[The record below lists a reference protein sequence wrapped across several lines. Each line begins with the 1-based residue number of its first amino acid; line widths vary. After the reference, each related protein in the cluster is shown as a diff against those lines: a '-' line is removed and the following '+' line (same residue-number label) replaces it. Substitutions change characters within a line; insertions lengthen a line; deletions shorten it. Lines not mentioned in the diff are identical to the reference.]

1 MEIPGYTG
9 NLAWLAPRTIYLTRH
24 GSHAYGLATPT
35 SDLDVKGVAVPP
47 RAYLLGF
54 LKRFEQAECKEP
66 DTVVFELRKFVQ
78 LAADANPNVLEM
90 LFTDPADHLGV
101 TPLGERLLAARELF
115 VSRKARHTFSGY
127 AMAQLRRLEQ
137 HHRWLVS
144 APPVEPRREDFGLD
158 ALTEAEQVRFDAV
171 HAEIDRLVRAWD
183 VDLSPLPRD
192 AQDALRE
199 RLAEAL
205 ASRLGA
211 DRDDDRAAMQQLGFD
226 DDLAGKIT
234 GALAERVSA
243 DSEAWRAA
251 ARHVGLADD
260 LVTRMGKEREY
271 RARARDWEQF
281 AHWKKTRNDKR
292 AALEAKFGYDT
303 KFGAHV
309 VRLLRMC
316 REILTEGRVLVRRPD
331 REELLAVRNGAWPF
345 EQLKAWAA
353 AEDAAMEGL
362 LKASKLPHAPDRNRL
377 DALCVELVEEAL
389 RTLPE
394 A

>member
-101 TPLGERLLAARELF
+101 TPLGERLLAARDLF

-127 AMAQLRRLEQ
+127 AMAQLRRLQQ
-137 HHRWLVS
+137 HHRWLVA
-144 APPVEPRREDFGLD
+144 APPSEPRREDFGLEP
-158 ALTEAEQVRFDAV
+158 LTEAEQARFDAV
-171 HAEIDRLVRAWD
+171 HAEIDRLVRAWEL
-183 VDLSPLPRD
+183 DLSPLPRD
-192 AQDALRE
+192 AQDELRE
-199 RLAEAL
+199 KIA
-205 ASRLGA
+205 GA
-211 DRDDDRAAMQQLGFD
+211 M
-226 DDLAGKIT
+226 
-234 GALAERVSA
+234 AERVAA
-243 DSEAWRAA
+243 DGESWRAA

-260 LVTRMGKEREY
+260 LVVRMGREREY
-271 RARARDWEQF
+271 RARVRDWEQY
-281 AHWKKTRNDKR
+281 AHWKKTRNEKR

-316 REILTEGRVLVRRPD
+316 REILVEGRVVVRRPD

-345 EQLKAWAA
+345 EQLESWAA

-362 LKASKLPHAPDRNRL
+362 MKASKLPHAPDRNRL

-394 A
+394 P

>member
-1 MEIPGYTG
+1 MDIPGYRG
-9 NLAWLAPRTIYLTRH
+9 NLTWLPARTILLTRH

-54 LKRFEQAECKEP
+54 LKRFEQAEVKDP

-78 LAADANPNVLEM
+78 LAADANPNVLEV
-90 LFTDPADHLGV
+90 LFTDPEDHLGV
-101 TPLGERLLAARELF
+101 APLGERLLAARDLF
-115 VSRKARHTFSGY
+115 VSKKARHTFSGY

-144 APPVEPRREDFGLD
+144 APPVEPRREDFGLEP
-158 ALTEAEQVRFDAV
+158 LTEAEQVRFDAV
-171 HAEIDRLVRAWD
+171 HAELDRLVRLWD

-192 AQDALRE
+192 AQDELR
-199 RLAEAL
+199 
-205 ASRLGA
+205 
-211 DRDDDRAAMQQLGFD
+211 D
-226 DDLAGKIT
+226 KIT
-234 GALAERVSA
+234 GALAERVAA
-243 DSEAWRAA
+243 DSEHWRAA

-260 LVTRMGKEREY
+260 LVTRMGREREY
-271 RARARDWEQF
+271 RARARDWEQY

-292 AALEAKFGYDT
+292 AALEARFGYDT

-316 REILTEGRVLVRRPD
+316 REILTEAVVRVRRPD

-345 EQLKAWAA
+345 EQLREWAA

-362 LKASKLPHAPDRNRL
+362 MKASTLPHAPDRNRL
-377 DALCVELVEEAL
+377 DALCVELVEDAL

-394 A
+394 G